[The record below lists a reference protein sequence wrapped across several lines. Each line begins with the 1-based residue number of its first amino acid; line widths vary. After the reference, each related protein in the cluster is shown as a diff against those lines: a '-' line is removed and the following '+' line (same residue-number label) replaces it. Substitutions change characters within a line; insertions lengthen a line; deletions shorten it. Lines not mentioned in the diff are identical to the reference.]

1 MSSTMPR
8 KRKRSDVAETSSFGA
23 TPGPK
28 GAPQPF
34 RERRQEEEGHS
45 QGQRDGAGYW
55 SHCAAQ
61 DNARVHYGHTYVQ
74 NHHSV
79 GRRDILQED
88 KVELFIQALKFGHMD
103 SRCDSIDPAHV
114 NTCRWLFQKEQY
126 LIWSDPQYHYQHRGF
141 LWIKGKAGTGKS
153 TLMKCAFEHAKS
165 TPNAD
170 SVIAFFFNAR
180 GHDLEKSVEG
190 MYRALLC
197 QALVQFPNIRAKF
210 RTTVPQSLEQ
220 QSFSIPVMRN
230 YFRKAVSF
238 LESHE
243 AMTIYVDALDECDE
257 EEIREAI
264 ESFEE
269 VGMMAHSKGSML
281 NLCFASRYYP
291 QITIAH
297 CVEIELEAQ
306 VEHQQDIDTYI
317 DNKLSIRDPML
328 HSQLAKGIRQQC
340 SGVFFWVVL
349 VIRMLKRKSDRGAGN
364 SEMLRTLSEIPL
376 KLRELIASIL
386 EAPDDILLATMQWMI
401 FARVELSLPELYFA
415 IRTSA
420 GQLVSGEWDRTEV
433 DPETM
438 KSFVLA
444 SSRGLVEVDPRPQ
457 LIHESVREYLLADGL
472 ATIEGRGFDAHR
484 TMALGHARISEWCQT
499 YVRLDLETYLAYRS
513 NVEDYKGLDDCGIH
527 REEDRSYLID
537 AYPLLPYSVGNV
549 FYHLEIAHDAGELD
563 LYSLRDFPNACWAVL
578 TWLVGDTALE
588 MQGVPMLRDD
598 PTTLLYI
605 LVVNRCS
612 DLLTAILEADAAFSW
627 RDHKHM
633 SVRGRPHGIFARKLN
648 LNVRFEGLCGTEC
661 QSLLERAVV
670 VGSYDIAHSLLLH
683 GADANI
689 CSGQALCGAV
699 LRRDAVTSGLLLEY
713 GASPD
718 AHGVNPEGES
728 ALTLAARLGDLK
740 LVHLLLTCGAN
751 PKGANNVSAANPL
764 LGALGY
770 GYDENGHD
778 THDQGMNHYDMPG
791 DNEGLHYLEEDP
803 TDLTIIKALLVHGAE
818 VNQEAKSGLT
828 PLKYAAGHQTPAI
841 LNLLLEQGQQN
852 DVTLSELV
860 TCAAQNLNAEVLQF
874 LLPGLSTDTRHFA
887 AKDALQ
893 ILSTAWSP
901 WKFSRYSDNDRTTR
915 DVLLSV
921 VRLLLAAQSG
931 LVYEWGE
938 REKIMLGLRMKFAMM
953 SRNWSRDSGSIR
965 YCQDHDHARC

>member
-1 MSSTMPR
+1 
-8 KRKRSDVAETSSFGA
+8 
-23 TPGPK
+23 
-28 GAPQPF
+28 
-34 RERRQEEEGHS
+34 
-45 QGQRDGAGYW
+45 
-55 SHCAAQ
+55 
-61 DNARVHYGHTYVQ
+61 
-74 NHHSV
+74 
-79 GRRDILQED
+79 
-88 KVELFIQALKFGHMD
+88 
-103 SRCDSIDPAHV
+103 
-114 NTCRWLFQKEQY
+114 
-126 LIWSDPQYHYQHRGF
+126 
-141 LWIKGKAGTGKS
+141 
-153 TLMKCAFEHAKS
+153 
-165 TPNAD
+165 
-170 SVIAFFFNAR
+170 
-180 GHDLEKSVEG
+180 
-190 MYRALLC
+190 
-197 QALVQFPNIRAKF
+197 
-210 RTTVPQSLEQ
+210 
-220 QSFSIPVMRN
+220 
-230 YFRKAVSF
+230 
-238 LESHE
+238 
-243 AMTIYVDALDECDE
+243 
-257 EEIREAI
+257 
-264 ESFEE
+264 
-269 VGMMAHSKGSML
+269 
-281 NLCFASRYYP
+281 
-291 QITIAH
+291 
-297 CVEIELEAQ
+297 
-306 VEHQQDIDTYI
+306 
-317 DNKLSIRDPML
+317 
-328 HSQLAKGIRQQC
+328 
-340 SGVFFWVVL
+340 
-349 VIRMLKRKSDRGAGN
+349 
-364 SEMLRTLSEIPL
+364 
-376 KLRELIASIL
+376 
-386 EAPDDILLATMQWMI
+386 
-401 FARVELSLPELYFA
+401 
-415 IRTSA
+415 
-420 GQLVSGEWDRTEV
+420 
-433 DPETM
+433 
-438 KSFVLA
+438 
-444 SSRGLVEVDPRPQ
+444 
-457 LIHESVREYLLADGL
+457 
-472 ATIEGRGFDAHR
+472 
-484 TMALGHARISEWCQT
+484 
-499 YVRLDLETYLAYRS
+499 
-513 NVEDYKGLDDCGIH
+513 
-527 REEDRSYLID
+527 
-537 AYPLLPYSVGNV
+537 VGNV

-718 AHGVNPEGES
+718 AHGVDPEGES